1 MNCVSPVGKPNRTCR
16 TRSGM
21 GRQSTSMPSVM
32 PCGERNVRCP
42 ERQEATMN
50 DTTVELVRRE
60 VSKLLRVDNRSEFIS
75 PPCLK
80 RKIRNP
86 VYEGSTVS
94 RCS

>member
-1 MNCVSPVGKPNRTCR
+1 
-16 TRSGM
+16 
-21 GRQSTSMPSVM
+21 
-32 PCGERNVRCP
+32 
-42 ERQEATMN
+42 MN